1 MQSFRENRQCLD
13 NSPRKESVHDQ
24 EISLAIFSRIGSMIN
39 NQEEAEICMVKL
51 DYRETKISVRAL
63 VVSSIDRITLTL
75 DS

>member
-1 MQSFRENRQCLD
+1 
-13 NSPRKESVHDQ
+13 
-24 EISLAIFSRIGSMIN
+24 MIN